1 MECGR
6 GCAVGLRRLMGDD
19 VQIESGKLQGN
30 LRASQGNFCTGVT
43 PVFRKWFRRAV
54 VLAWLVTSAAAVSAL
69 GGESSES
76 QERKP
81 ATARPLMNREPIRPI
96 PQSVALDA
104 RKVALGKKLFHEP
117 LLSRDN
123 TLSCASCHDLKKGG
137 ADHRARSLGVKSVEG
152 VINAPTVFN
161 SATHIKQFWDGRA
174 ENLEQ
179 QMDGPV
185 QGEQEMATSW
195 DDILK
200 KLRRAPDYAQTF
212 QAIYSDGLQQA
223 NVKNAIAEFERS
235 LITPNSRFDRYL
247 RGDSAAIS
255 ESAKEG
261 YRKFKSYGCVTCHQ
275 GVNVGGNLFQPLGVM
290 GDYFADRGNITK
302 ADLGRFNVTGNDED
316 KFVFKVPGLRNVALT
331 APYFHDGSAKT
342 LEAAVNTMAKYQ
354 LGRELP
360 TNDVAEIV
368 LFLQS
373 LTGEYEGKSLE

>member
-6 GCAVGLRRLMGDD
+6 RCAVGLRRLMGGDL
-19 VQIESGKLQGN
+19 QIESGKLQGN
-30 LRASQGNFCTGVT
+30 LRASQENFCAGVV
-43 PVFRKWFRRAV
+43 PVSRRWFRRAV
-54 VLAWLVTSAAAVSAL
+54 VLAWLAASAGLVPAL
-69 GGESSES
+69 RGEGSELPE
-76 QERKP
+76 QKP
-81 ATARPLMNREPIRPI
+81 AARPLMNREPIRPI

-137 ADHRARSLGVKSVEG
+137 TDHRARSLGVKSVEG

-174 ENLEQ
+174 DNLEQ

-195 DDILK
+195 EDILK
-200 KLRRAPDYAQTF
+200 KLRRVPDYAQTF
-212 QAIYSDGLQQA
+212 QAIYRDGLQEA

-255 ESAKEG
+255 ESEKEG

-290 GDYFADRGNITK
+290 GDYFADRGNLTK
-302 ADLGRFNVTGNDED
+302 ADFGRFNVTGHDED

-354 LGRELP
+354 LGRELS
-360 TNDVAEIV
+360 TKDVEQIV